1 MDGEKKRERSEKNLS
16 LKLAM
21 NCCDFSSYPHWIMFI
36 TIVYH
41 NMERMFV
48 N

>member
-1 MDGEKKRERSEKNLS
+1 MDGEKREKGVKKNVS
-16 LKLAM
+16 LKLAI